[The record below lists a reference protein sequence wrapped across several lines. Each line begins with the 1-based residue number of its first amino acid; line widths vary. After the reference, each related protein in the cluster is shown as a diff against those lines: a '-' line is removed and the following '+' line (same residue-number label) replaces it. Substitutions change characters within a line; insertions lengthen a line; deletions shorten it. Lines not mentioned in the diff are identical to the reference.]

1 MAHEIESTDGLVLHQ
16 RRAWHGLGT
25 IVEDAPTPVDALRLA
40 KLDWTVEQWEV
51 TASNGVESMP
61 CPAHRLNVR
70 ADTRKPLGM
79 VSAGYSPIQN
89 ADLAEFCQLLAEQ
102 GDAVKVESAGS
113 IRGGAKVWFL
123 LKGESFSVR
132 AAGDDEIVPY
142 ILVSNGHDG
151 ATALRCTPTTVRV
164 VCSNTLHMVI
174 PGFDYADRSR
184 KIAPQQAGYVA
195 AHVGDV
201 KAKVEAAKAAL
212 GLYGRSLETQANMID
227 HLAAR
232 EINGDQMRAFF
243 GMVYAKQFGPIPSN
257 PKNDD
262 EAKTLVKAA
271 EAVAKMLERFDLESQ
286 QFGANAWTAANAYT
300 HWLQHDKPI
309 RLRDPNK
316 LAESRMAS
324 NLFGTD
330 GARAVEAVGL
340 ALSI

>member
-25 IVEDAPTPVDALRLA
+25 IVQDAPTPADALRIA
-40 KLDWTVEQWEV
+40 KLDWDVEQWEV
-51 TASNGVESMP
+51 TASNGVDAMP

-79 VSAGYSPIQN
+79 VSSDYSPIQN

-102 GDAVKVESAGS
+102 GDQVTVESAGS

-123 LKGESFSVR
+123 LKGESFSMR
-132 AAGDDEIVPY
+132 NADEITPY

-151 ATALRCTPTTVRV
+151 ATALRCTPTTIRV

-184 KIAPQQAGYVA
+184 KSAPQQSGYVA

-201 KAKVEAAKAAL
+201 KAKVEAAKTAL
-212 GLYGRSLETQANMID
+212 GLYGRALDTQRHMID

-232 EINGDQMRAFF
+232 DVTSDQIRAFF
-243 GMVYAKQFGPIPSN
+243 ATVYAKQFGPIPSN
-257 PKNDD
+257 PKSDA
-262 EAKTLVKAA
+262 EAAMLVKAA
-271 EAVAKMLERFDLESQ
+271 EAVAKMLARFDLESQ
-286 QFGANAWTAANAYT
+286 RFGANAWTAANAYT

-316 LAESRMAS
+316 LAEARMAS

-330 GARAVEAVGL
+330 GARAVEAVWL